1 MWAQGNTGAGVKVA
15 VLDSGADLDH
25 ADLAGQVDGTADFV
39 PTDQDTTDVV
49 GHGTHVAS
57 TIAGTG
63 ATTDGKERGVAS
75 GARLEI
81 GKALSPGARGR
92 RPGSSPAWSGPPGTG
107 TPGSSAWRTAT
118 APTRCARR

>member
-1 MWAQGNTGAGVKVA
+1 MGAGEHRGGVKVA

-25 ADLAGQVDGTADFV
+25 ADLAGQMDGTADFV
-39 PTDQDTTDVV
+39 PTDQDMTDVV
-49 GHGTHVAS
+49 GHGTHIAS

-81 GKALSPGARGR
+81 GKVFSPRGPGKASWIIAGMEWAARDRHARIVGM
-92 RPGSSPAWSGPPGTG
+92 AD
-107 TPGSSAWRTAT
+107 TAT
-118 APTRCARR
+118 APTR

>member
-1 MWAQGNTGAGVKVA
+1 MQGNTGAGVKVA

-81 GKALSPGARGR
+81 GKVLSPRGQGKASWIVAGMEWAARDR
-92 RPGSSPAWSGPPGTG
+92 HARIVSMAD
-107 TPGSSAWRTAT
+107 TAT